1 MNMLAI
7 LPAILAASLTSCA
20 TYNTA
25 PDGQSFV
32 SSTASQSNNS
42 RVASPIIS
50 SSIAEL
56 SDEEKELYHFIMKYR
71 KDNGLPEIPMSK
83 SLSLVAKLH
92 VRDLEQ
98 NAVPAPYNFH
108 SWSKNGP
115 WQSVNYT
122 PDHRYAKLMWNKPR
136 ELTKYKGNGFEIV
149 YMNSGSATSRDAF
162 SIWKASK
169 LHNAVITNDQD
180 WKRMQWKAIGLGIH
194 GRYAAVWFGDEN
206 DPDT

>member
-20 TYNTA
+20 TYNDA
-25 PDGQSFV
+25 PDGQSIV
-32 SSTASQSNNS
+32 STSSSQSSNPL
-42 RVASPIIS
+42 VASLTNSPS
-50 SSIAEL
+50 RAEL
-56 SDEEKELYHFIMKYR
+56 SDAEQELYNFITKYR

-98 NAVPAPYNFH
+98 NSFSAPYNFH

-162 SIWKASK
+162 FLWKASK
-169 LHNAVITNDQD
+169 PHNAVIINDED
-180 WKRMQWKAIGLGIH
+180 WKRMKWKAIGLGIF
-194 GRYAAVWFGDEN
+194 GRYAAVWFGDES